1 MGEPLPQQAGAG
13 SGEQVLPDPQSAL
26 LRHVL
31 VLEEGEMVVLGVVV
45 VVVLVV
51 EEIMLSSLPVK

>member
-31 VLEEGEMVVLGVVV
+31 VLEEGEMVLGVVV

-51 EEIMLSSLPVK
+51 EEIMVSSLPV